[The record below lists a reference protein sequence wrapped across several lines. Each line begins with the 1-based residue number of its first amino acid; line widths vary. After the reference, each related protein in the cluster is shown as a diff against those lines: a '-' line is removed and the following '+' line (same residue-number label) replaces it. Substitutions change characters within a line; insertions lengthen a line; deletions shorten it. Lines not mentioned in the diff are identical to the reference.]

1 MIILGILFSLFGGAA
16 SVLGFLVRSS
26 EGYRMG
32 DSLSQLQD
40 LPLVG
45 GLVDALDIAADFS
58 NKLVDIAFF
67 GGLFLFALG
76 LVLIIAGAL
85 VKSRKGGKTSTCVC
99 GAKVPVNS
107 RFCLSCG
114 RTLKCEEPI
123 SEPSVP
129 EAAGGLRCPTC
140 GAVLENEEQQFC
152 MNCGAGLKSA
162 APAPEPEPQ
171 GHVCPTCGNPVDPS
185 LPFCC
190 NCGAYLGSTSA
201 DPEPEPQRLVCSGCG
216 SPLEEGQRFCMNCG
230 MAVETP
236 HSGYRLDPEPEPV
249 RMPEPKVEPEPEYT
263 PIPVPPAPAP
273 QAPEPHIPATPE
285 QELPAAPVFKSTFK
299 KR

>member
-85 VKSRKGGKTSTCVC
+85 VKSRKG
-99 GAKVPVNS
+99 
-107 RFCLSCG
+107 
-114 RTLKCEEPI
+114 EPI